1 MKKLITII
9 ILLTLIGCTATG
21 LTNRAPNE
29 GEEFSLLDVRLG
41 MTESQIIGMYGDPTD
56 SSPYFPRIMRVSGN
70 KKLFCYGTDT
80 SNDRVARSL
89 FGGNTWT
96 NVFRF
101 ENGKLVEYFQMAENA
116 RQCNT
121 STAID

>member
-1 MKKLITII
+1 MKKLIII
-9 ILLTLIGCTATG
+9 TLLTLIGCQTAYNPPTRVDG
-21 LTNRAPNE
+21 VRY
-29 GEEFSLLDVRLG
+29 SLLDVRLG
-41 MTESQIIGMYGDPTD
+41 MTESQIIEMFGDPTA
-56 SSPYFPRIMRVSGN
+56 SSFDVTRAMRVSGN

>member
-9 ILLTLIGCTATG
+9 IFLTLIGCAT
-21 LTNRAPNE
+21 NPARIE
-29 GEEFSLLDVRLG
+29 GGRFSLVDVRLG
-41 MTESQIIGMYGDPTD
+41 MAESQIIEMFGDITD
-56 SSPYFPRIMRVSGN
+56 RGPVYRVVMRVSGN

-80 SNDRVARSL
+80 SNDRLAAALGSA
-89 FGGNTWT
+89 NNWT

-101 ENGKLVEYFQMAENA
+101 ENGELVEYFQMAENA
-116 RQCNT
+116 RQCET